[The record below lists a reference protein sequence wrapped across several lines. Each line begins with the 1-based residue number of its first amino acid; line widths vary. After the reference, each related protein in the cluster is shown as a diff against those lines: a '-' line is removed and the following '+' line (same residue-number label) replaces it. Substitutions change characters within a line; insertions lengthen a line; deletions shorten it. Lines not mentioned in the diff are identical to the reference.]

1 MIYDTLDSLARYTHL
16 FGMTEPV
23 YETIHPKPFD
33 GMFIAHSHYATIFLV
48 KEGEIL
54 VCSTHAQQPSTFV
67 RDINGF
73 VHLES
78 SGITS
83 TARVDSDHFIFFS
96 PYEPYA
102 LIAEK
107 QADVARLLVEVR

>member
-1 MIYDTLDSLARYTHL
+1 MIYDTIDSLARYDHL
-16 FGMTEPV
+16 FEMTEPV
-23 YETIHPKPFD
+23 FETICPVPFD
-33 GMFIAHSHYATIFLV
+33 GMFTAHSHYATIFLV
-48 KEGEIL
+48 KKGEIL
-54 VCSTHAQQPSTFV
+54 VCSTHARQPSTLV

-83 TARVDSDHFIFFS
+83 TARVDSGHFIFFS

-102 LIAEK
+102 LVAEK